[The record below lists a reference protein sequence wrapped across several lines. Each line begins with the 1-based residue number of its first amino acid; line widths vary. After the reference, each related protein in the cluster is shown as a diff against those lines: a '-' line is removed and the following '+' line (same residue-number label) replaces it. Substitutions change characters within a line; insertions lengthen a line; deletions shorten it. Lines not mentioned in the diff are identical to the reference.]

1 MGCTNFRRT
10 VACKPSRVISIARA
24 GQERLEELEPLWRA
38 LYEHHAEVGRGV
50 APVRSLADS
59 WRHRRAEYEAWLGAG
74 ESVLLLAERDGRAIG
89 YAMVKP
95 GPGAA
100 TWDLGERGLE
110 IETLA
115 VLAEERGAGAG
126 HALMEAA
133 VEVARE
139 SGAEFISVGLVHT
152 NEGAYRFYEREGFT
166 RFYVTMVRTVN
177 GEARGG
183 SESPGGG
190 S

>member
-1 MGCTNFRRT
+1 MSS
-10 VACKPSRVISIARA
+10 VAVVRA
-24 GQERLEELEPLWRA
+24 GRERLDELEPLWRA
-38 LYEHHAEVGRGV
+38 LYEHHAQVGRGV

-74 ESVLLLAERDGRAIG
+74 ESVLLVAQREERAIG
-89 YAMVKP
+89 YAMVRP
-95 GPGAA
+95 CPGAA

-133 VEVARE
+133 AEVARE
-139 SGAEFISVGLVHT
+139 SGAEFMSVGLVHT
-152 NEGAYRFYEREGFT
+152 NEGAYRFYEREGFR
-166 RFYVTMVRTVN
+166 RFYVSMV
-177 GEARGG
+177 
-183 SESPGGG
+183 
-190 S
+190 